1 MENPPF
7 IRFALDLKVREKIQV
22 LTHNAGVHLSPVKL
36 LRLVD
41 NLIETNG
48 LVLQDDVVGI
58 QKDQVYIAESRPGQ
72 VGEHIQPTGARGG
85 ERGTTARSRSL
96 SRCIRPSAA
105 EPKR

>member
-41 NLIETNG
+41 NPIETNG

-72 VGEHIQPTGARGG
+72 VGEHIQPTGARG
-85 ERGTTARSRSL
+85 RRARDHRRVQVALPMHSPSTAD
-96 SRCIRPSAA
+96 
-105 EPKR
+105 PKR